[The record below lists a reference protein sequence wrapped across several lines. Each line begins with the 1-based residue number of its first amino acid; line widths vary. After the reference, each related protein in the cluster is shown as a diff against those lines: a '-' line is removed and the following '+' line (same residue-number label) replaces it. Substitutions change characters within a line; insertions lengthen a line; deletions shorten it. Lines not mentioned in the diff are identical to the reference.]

1 MVTSMLDARND
12 ARTEGSTYQRVEVI
26 TGRQRRRRW
35 TAEEKARIVAE
46 SLEADAN
53 ISDVARRHGV
63 ARGLLTIWR
72 RQLSSGGSGHEP
84 VQSFAAV
91 KIDPGAPMSDGAPR
105 HSAEPDAVAAALPTV
120 RSRARIEIDI
130 AGARI
135 RIENGVDHAT
145 LVMVLAAV
153 RGAK

>member
-1 MVTSMLDARND
+1 MGTSMLDARND
-12 ARTEGSTYQRVEVI
+12 ARTEGSTYQRVEMI

-72 RQLSSGGSGHEP
+72 RQFSSGSRQPG
-84 VQSFAAV
+84 QSFAAV
-91 KIDPGAPMSDGAPR
+91 KIDT
-105 HSAEPDAVAAALPTV
+105 VAAALNDGPQYSAESDAVAKALPAV
-120 RSRARIEIDI
+120 RSRGRIEIDI

-135 RIENGVDHAT
+135 RVESGVDHAT
-145 LVMVLAAV
+145 LAMVLATV
-153 RGAK
+153 RGDK

>member
-1 MVTSMLDARND
+1 VVTSMLDARND
-12 ARTEGSTYQRVEVI
+12 ARNEGGAYQRVEVI

-46 SLEADAN
+46 SLEAEAN

-72 RQLSSGGSGHEP
+72 RQLSSGGQEP
-84 VQSFAAV
+84 VQGFATV
-91 KIDPGAPMSDGAPR
+91 KIDPIAAVSNDAPR
-105 HSAEPDAVAAALPTV
+105 HSSQPDAVAMALPAV
-120 RSRARIEIDI
+120 RSRGRIEIDI

-135 RIENGVDHAT
+135 RVESGVDQAT
-145 LVMVLAAV
+145 LTMVLAAV
-153 RGAK
+153 RGDM

>member
-1 MVTSMLDARND
+1 MGTSMLDARND
-12 ARTEGSTYQRVEVI
+12 ARTEGSTYQRVEMI

-72 RQLSSGGSGHEP
+72 RQFSSGSRQPG
-84 VQSFAAV
+84 QSFAAV
-91 KIDPGAPMSDGAPR
+91 KIDTVAAVLNDAPQY
-105 HSAEPDAVAAALPTV
+105 SAEPDAVAKALPAV
-120 RSRARIEIDI
+120 RSRGRIEIDI

-135 RIENGVDHAT
+135 RVESGVDHAT
-145 LVMVLAAV
+145 LAMVLATV
-153 RGAK
+153 RGDK